1 MDMEKQI
8 VISGVARISQDK
20 VQLQAAVSTMVSFEF
35 LESKAFI
42 SQANNSQ
49 SLRQVE
55 ELVYSKRVA
64 VTAVL
69 MKTQNFWDITSCQLA
84 KHY

>member
-1 MDMEKQI
+1 

-49 SLRQVE
+49 SLR
-55 ELVYSKRVA
+55 
-64 VTAVL
+64 
-69 MKTQNFWDITSCQLA
+69 
-84 KHY
+84 